1 MYDSLKQEK
10 SKTSLLTI
18 KSNEIKQ
25 SNDEI
30 STKIERQEYVL
41 DNLDGMAKQLVNTVL
56 SNSLEIIKMNSIEN
70 AVVFLPALWILAAFV
85 SDRVAAVAAL
95 LWLAGR
101 VWYALSYQREPAS
114 RRPSFVF
121 STLIYVTTWLGAL
134 WGIAQT
140 IRAGV

>member
-1 MYDSLKQEK
+1 MSSYPLVGLGTLLICLFLSLTAGHVGLIRLRLK
-10 SKTSLLTI
+10 I
-18 KSNEIKQ
+18 KAPAVIGPDAFDRAYRIQ
-25 SNDEI
+25 
-30 STKIERQEYVL
+30 
-41 DNLDGMAKQLVNTVL
+41 
-56 SNSLEIIKMNSIEN
+56 MNSIEN
-70 AVVFLPALWILAAFV
+70 AVVFLPALWILAGFV

>member
-1 MYDSLKQEK
+1 MSSYPLVGLGTLLICLFLSLTAGHVGLIRLRLKIKAPAVTGPDSFDRAYRIQ
-10 SKTSLLTI
+10 
-18 KSNEIKQ
+18 
-25 SNDEI
+25 
-30 STKIERQEYVL
+30 
-41 DNLDGMAKQLVNTVL
+41 
-56 SNSLEIIKMNSIEN
+56 MNSIEN

-85 SDRVAAVAAL
+85 SDRVAAIAAL